1 MDGGRDGVE
10 AICRPVVF
18 VVSSFIVATLQ
29 GANLTQEAK
38 YVESWPNTTSA
49 WAGWRRFDFPV
60 DRYGGV
66 HSQLNCTSMTLGSPT
81 CH

>member
-1 MDGGRDGVE
+1 MLSNPSPGLWPVGGGGGGGIEPLTWSV
-10 AICRPVVF
+10 
-18 VVSSFIVATLQ
+18 
-29 GANLTQEAK
+29 TQEAK